1 MKTKTYLMLFVFLM
15 ASIPRANA
23 QAQELKQLAL
33 NIEKL
38 SQFRAILRDMKK
50 GYEILTEGYNTV
62 KDLTEGNF
70 NLHKTFLDKLLQVSP
85 AVRNYKRVA
94 DIVEY
99 QINLVQEYGRHKNRL
114 TSSGLFN
121 NNELAYFNN
130 VYDKLVD
137 DSLKDLDELT
147 NVMTAG
153 KLRMSDEER
162 LEAIDRIYVS
172 MQEKLLFLRDFNSDT
187 TVLAIQRARETRDIE
202 AIRLLTGTNH

>member
-1 MKTKTYLMLFVFLM
+1 MKTKTYLMLLVFLM

-94 DIVEY
+94 DIMEY

-147 NVMTAG
+147 NFLTAG

-172 MQEKLLFLRDFNSDT
+172 MQEKLLFLRDFNSDS
-187 TVLAIQRARETRDIE
+187 TVLAIQRARETRDVE
-202 AIRLLTGTNH
+202 AIRLLTGTNP

>member
-1 MKTKTYLMLFVFLM
+1 MRTLTHIVLLLLLT
-15 ASIPRANA
+15 APIQQATA

-85 AVRNYKRVA
+85 AVRNYKRVG
-94 DIVEY
+94 DIVAY
-99 QINLVQEYGRHKNRL
+99 QIDLVQEYSRHKSRV
-114 TSSGLFN
+114 SASGLFN
-121 NNELAYFNN
+121 GSEIAYFNR
-130 VYDKLVD
+130 VYEKLID

-147 NVMTAG
+147 GVLTAG
-153 KLRMSDEER
+153 KLRMSDDER
-162 LEAIDRIYVS
+162 LEAIDRIYAS
-172 MQEKLLFLRDFNSDT
+172 MQDKLLFLRDFNTDT
-187 TVLAIQRARETRDIE
+187 TVLALQRAKEDRDVR
-202 AIRLLTGTNH
+202 AIRLLTGTNP

>member
-1 MKTKTYLMLFVFLM
+1 MRTLNYIVLLLLLTAPMQQAF
-15 ASIPRANA
+15 A

-70 NLHKTFLDKLLQVSP
+70 NLHKTFMDKLLQVSP
-85 AVRNYKRVA
+85 AVRNYKRVG
-94 DIVEY
+94 DIVAY
-99 QINLVQEYGRHKNRL
+99 QVNLVQEYSRHKGRI
-114 TSSGLFN
+114 SESGLFN
-121 NNELAYFNN
+121 GSELAYFNR
-130 VYDKLVD
+130 VYEKLID

-147 NVMTAG
+147 GVLTAG

-162 LEAIDRIYVS
+162 LEAIDRIYAS
-172 MQEKLLFLRDFNSDT
+172 MQEKLMFLRDFNADT
-187 TVLAIQRARETRDIE
+187 TVLALQRAKEARDVR
-202 AIRLLTGTNH
+202 AVRLLTGTNP